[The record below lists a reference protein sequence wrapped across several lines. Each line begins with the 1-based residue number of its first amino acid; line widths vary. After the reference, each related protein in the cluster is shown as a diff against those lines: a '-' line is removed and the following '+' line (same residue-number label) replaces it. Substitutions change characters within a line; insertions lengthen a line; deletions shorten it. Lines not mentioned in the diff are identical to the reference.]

1 MELADEADRGLQA
14 FCNFFLI
21 DQCPCLYAA
30 IQCERPQNPLNGR
43 AIYDSVSYNSLISYE
58 CNYGYMLI
66 GDSVRRCERN
76 KMWTGTEPT
85 CKGTTTYLL
94 LLFTTFTL
102 SQCLI
107 HEISDASWLIC
118 PGMLP
123 HVWSAMCLSWFS
135 ICRTFRVEDSKIS
148 YMPKN
153 WYRQVLSGVLILF
166 ILSDRHS
173 NLPWIYNKGQ
183 FTILSLHLY
192 IISIS

>member
-123 HVWSAMCLSWFS
+123 HVRSAMCLSWFS

-148 YMPKN
+148 YMPKI

-166 ILSDRHS
+166 ILSDRHFTY
-173 NLPWIYNKGQ
+173 PG
-183 FTILSLHLY
+183 FTIKDNLQFCLY
-192 IISIS
+192 ICI

>member
-1 MELADEADRGLQA
+1 MQRYNVNGLRTLSTDALFTTRSRTTRSFPTSATMVICWSAIPCGAARGTR
-14 FCNFFLI
+14 C
-21 DQCPCLYAA
+21 
-30 IQCERPQNPLNGR
+30 GR
-43 AIYDSVSYNSLISYE
+43 A
-58 CNYGYMLI
+58 
-66 GDSVRRCERN
+66 RN
-76 KMWTGTEPT
+76 LPAKV
-85 CKGTTTYLL
+85 LL
-94 LLFTTFTL
+94 LLFTTFT

-123 HVWSAMCLSWFS
+123 HVRSAMCLSWFS

-166 ILSDRHS
+166 ILSDCHF

-192 IISIS
+192 KIL